1 MYKSVPDESNKGR
14 KDDAG
19 EEEEKEVAESA
30 SLSAL
35 GGQSL
40 K

>member
-19 EEEEKEVAESA
+19 EEEGKKVVE
-30 SLSAL
+30 L